1 MKQGAL
7 YALEQ
12 GQLLLLDCL
21 DDLHLEFGKSVVPG
35 SWNRGSRA
43 LRRRPPGQGNAE
55 ILAAKGEK
63 DGGGLGVDGALN
75 QLGEKRWS
83 LVAADGGGQH
93 QLILS
98 DKLVQRQFLDRD
110 RTDGDVRKVGEGC
123 NLANLGDRLRL

>member
-1 MKQGAL
+1 MRFGV
-7 YALEQ
+7 
-12 GQLLLLDCL
+12 G
-21 DDLHLEFGKSVVPG
+21 HLG
-35 SWNRGSRA
+35 R
-43 LRRRPPGQGNAE
+43 GNAE